1 MTAQRI
7 TRQGLLDWLNG
18 VAAKATLIAPVRVE
32 GIYLFRPIV
41 KIEDIALDY
50 SQSTVPP
57 KEWLFPRSDTLFTIE
72 RLDRAYELKPPAAA
86 GPRVLFG
93 IRPCDAR
100 ALAILDRL
108 FLAEPADNLYEE
120 RRQNTVLV
128 GLACARQ
135 QLPECF
141 CTSLG
146 GGPQEA
152 ANVDVL
158 LAGAG
163 EAYTVTVA
171 TEKGQQLL
179 SGATLRDGGEMPP
192 APSLSNQVPTAG
204 MAERLRLAFNSSYWQ
219 RLADRCLGCKMCT
232 YLCPTCHCF
241 DIRDCDVGGHAERV
255 RCWDGCQSAL
265 FTKLAGGHNP
275 RASKAARLRQFYAH
289 KYLYFPERFGVTQC
303 VGCGRCAHFCPVNID
318 IRETLRD
325 LQTLEVCP
333 HGSGETARRREPV
346 GAAFGDSRASA

>member
-1 MTAQRI
+1 MMTQRI

-18 VAAKATLIAPVRVE
+18 VIANTTVLAPVQVE
-32 GIYLFRPIV
+32 GVYLFRPV
-41 KIEDIALDY
+41 AKAEDIALDY

-57 KEWLFPRSDTLFTIE
+57 KEWFFSRADTLFTIE
-72 RLDRAYELKPPAAA
+72 RLDRTYELKPPEAA
-86 GPRVLFG
+86 GPRLLFG

-108 FLAEPADNLYEE
+108 FLAEPADSLYEE

-128 GLACARQ
+128 GLACAKQ
-135 QLPECF
+135 ELPECF

-158 LAGAG
+158 LAETG
-163 EAYTVTVA
+163 EDYVATVV
-171 TEKGQQLL
+171 TEKGHSLL
-179 SGATLRDGGEMPP
+179 AEARLQGGGEMPP

-204 MAERLRLAFNSSYWQ
+204 AAERLRQVFNASYWR

-232 YLCPTCHCF
+232 YLCPSCHCF
-241 DIRDCDVGGHAERV
+241 DIRDCDVEGRTERV
-255 RCWDGCQSAL
+255 RCWDSCQSAL

-275 RASKAARLRQFYAH
+275 RPTKAARLRQFYAH
-289 KYLYFPERFGVTQC
+289 KFVYFPERFGVTQC

-325 LQTLEVCP
+325 LQTLEV
-333 HGSGETARRREPV
+333 
-346 GAAFGDSRASA
+346 